1 MSYESC
7 FIPLKFLLPQVCL
20 AIMATRT
27 VFEDVGGN
35 ELECYLNN
43 ALQVFISVGPKDDES
58 GYAGGFIVLDRDD
71 VGKLIEILQDAKQ
84 IMDAEE
90 DQQPDPISTTSNSL
104 N

>member
-1 MSYESC
+1 
-7 FIPLKFLLPQVCL
+7 
-20 AIMATRT
+20 MATRT

-35 ELECYLNN
+35 ELECYLND

-84 IMDAEE
+84 VMDAEAE
-90 DQQPDPISTTSNSL
+90 SLEPQSISTSYDSL

>member
-1 MSYESC
+1 MSQ
-7 FIPLKFLLPQVCL
+7 FVPLKFLLPQVCL

-58 GYAGGFIVLDRDD
+58 GYAAGFILLDRDD